1 MGWSVLYDYYLIVR
15 QPNAISYENLVS
27 IAMRNATN
35 ARKVVFPTFQGQTS
49 QLESCVQ
56 QQ

>member
-1 MGWSVLYDYYLIVR
+1 
-15 QPNAISYENLVS
+15 
-27 IAMRNATN
+27 MRNATN
-35 ARKVVFPTFQGQTS
+35 ARNVVFPSFQSQTS